1 MVCWFGPAEARAL
14 HGKAA
19 GEAKDEL
26 RLSIRQILRF

>member
-1 MVCWFGPAEARAL
+1 MVCWFGPAEATVL
-14 HGKAA
+14 HKKAA